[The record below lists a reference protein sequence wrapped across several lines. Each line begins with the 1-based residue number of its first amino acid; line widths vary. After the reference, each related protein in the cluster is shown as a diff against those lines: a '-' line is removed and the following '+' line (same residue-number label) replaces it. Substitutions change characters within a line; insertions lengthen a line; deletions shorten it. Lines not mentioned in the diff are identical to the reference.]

1 MSEIVIYKPEG
12 IENENQPVF
21 MERVQGLLE
30 GLFDKSSVPFGDS
43 LVARIPD
50 GDSGLVREVS
60 IERFNQGAGAIY
72 KVNDGGNSEL
82 VNSRWGLFVSAN
94 NQGTDGV
101 SWLTFE
107 QDETGLLAPATHGD
121 LSPMDGLARGALLEK
136 VAKTSD
142 LYHRTKL
149 PNYRLE
155 EIKAVLGRTLKA
167 NGDKDLADPVPA
179 TPRYLD
185 IVGQSNWV
193 QVLRDLS
200 IDSLYG
206 IIESDPETREVI
218 RKWAINTVT
227 GELDMPPVWRNGRE
241 MEVGQESFYALT
253 KERYLSSLLRRVEKS
268 AEAERNIKT
277 MADTAI
283 DRAALDI
290 TEQ

>member
-50 GDSGLVREVS
+50 GDGEIN
-60 IERFNQGAGAIY
+60 IERFKQGSGVIY
-72 KVNDGGNSEL
+72 EVKSGGNGEL
-82 VNSRWGLFVSAN
+82 VDSRWGLFVSAN
-94 NQGTDGV
+94 NQGADK
-101 SWLTFE
+101 SWLTIE
-107 QDETGLLAPATHGD
+107 QDETGLLTPTTHGD
-121 LSPMDGLARGALLEK
+121 LSPMDGLARGVLLEK

-155 EIKAVLGRTLKA
+155 EIKAVLGRIQEA

-185 IVGQSNWV
+185 IDGQSNQV
-193 QVLRDLS
+193 QVLGDLS
-200 IDSLYG
+200 SDSLYG
-206 IIESDPETREVI
+206 IIESDPETGEII
-218 RKWAINTVT
+218 RKWVINTVT

-241 MEVGQESFYALT
+241 MEVGQESFYALI
-253 KERYLSSLLRRVEKS
+253 KERYLPSLLRRVEKS